1 MKKQNMSSE
10 EAVRLLKEGNARY
23 RGGNMAPPDRGAAKR
38 LLTFEKGQNP
48 FAVVVA
54 CSDSRVP
61 VEILFDRGIGDIFV
75 VRVAGNTCGVSETAS
90 IEYAVAHLETPV
102 VVILGHSRCGA
113 VTAVAESHGSEDK
126 ANHFV
131 QSIGAAVGR
140 VADGNPELSG
150 QELVEAATVENVWHQ
165 MDRLLD
171 NSPVVKQAVDQ
182 GSLTLLGACYDIKEG
197 NVNWLDRAL

>member
-1 MKKQNMSSE
+1 MSSE
-10 EAVRLLKEGNARY
+10 EAVRLLKEGNARFK
-23 RGGNMAPPDRGAAKR
+23 GGNMTGPDRGTARR
-38 LLTFEKGQNP
+38 LSTYEKGQSP

-61 VEILFDRGIGDIFV
+61 VEVLFDRGIGDIFV

-113 VTAVAESHGSEDK
+113 VTAVAESSGSEDK

-131 QSIGAAVGR
+131 QSIGAAVDR
-140 VADGNPELSG
+140 AAKGNPRLSG
-150 QELVEAATVENVWHQ
+150 QDLAEAAAIENVLHQ
-165 MDRLLD
+165 MDRLLE
-171 NSPVVKQAVDQ
+171 NSPVVKGAVDQ
-182 GSLTLLGACYDIKEG
+182 GNLTLVGAFYDIKEG
-197 NVNWLDRAL
+197 NVKWLDRA